1 MVWGVGSPG
10 PEETQFWH
18 CGHSVNDSTT
28 GVSLGASLEEGDH
41 RDISDRRDGI
51 QALLTQRTDEPRC
64 RKARLPSGEFLLANG
79 RPQSES
85 APGQAPV
92 PPALRSDAGPGLQQP
107 YQPLQL
113 TGGSGSLQLRF
124 LSRSVLPIRYGLCLH
139 HRLCNP
145 FPVGES
151 LLQRSEVSVFRLN
164 LTRGKALTA
173 RWQEE
178 NSNTDHNT
186 DGPGKHCSVK
196 EVRHTRTMLYE
207 GHIPA
212 KRHKVTEWLP
222 LSGGEKRWMAGT
234 RREGNKYMKKN
245 DPLRQCLAQHKCPG
259 NRGPAAHVLGSRAG
273 TSAGFLVKEVTL
285 SS

>member
-1 MVWGVGSPG
+1 MEP
-10 PEETQFWH
+10 H

-92 PPALRSDAGPGLQQP
+92 PPALRSVAGPGLQQP

-173 RWQEE
+173 RWQVT
-178 NSNTDHNT
+178 SAA
-186 DGPGKHCSVK
+186 GRPGLPYLQTEAPRPAEGRGRAGITSCAK
-196 EVRHTRTMLYE
+196 EHLM
-207 GHIPA
+207 
-212 KRHKVTEWLP
+212 KD
-222 LSGGEKRWMAGT
+222 
-234 RREGNKYMKKN
+234 YMKVEHYFLFVGHSGSSRQPA
-245 DPLRQCLAQHKCPG
+245 DALMPCVHLSHPWHWPPLIP
-259 NRGPAAHVLGSRAG
+259 
-273 TSAGFLVKEVTL
+273 E
-285 SS
+285 

>member
-173 RWQEE
+173 RWQVTSPAGRPGLPYLQTEAPRPAEGRGRWVWGIGGSPGVQTGLVLSQEE

-186 DGPGKHCSVK
+186 DGPGKHC
-196 EVRHTRTMLYE
+196 
-207 GHIPA
+207 
-212 KRHKVTEWLP
+212 
-222 LSGGEKRWMAGT
+222 
-234 RREGNKYMKKN
+234 
-245 DPLRQCLAQHKCPG
+245 AQ
-259 NRGPAAHVLGSRAG
+259 
-273 TSAGFLVKEVTL
+273 
-285 SS
+285 